1 MEAPVSASFIG
12 SRRRW
17 RFAAVELFLIGLLA
31 SSAWQTA
38 AAAPRNFLMALWG
51 SNSDLPVGVREE
63 EYTDLDWFWIAQPQ
77 PPQPTRKAIL
87 RLDGYYLDPA
97 NLTQLLTNANY
108 DWSKIAAV
116 WIDEPY
122 LTAIGAV
129 EHPCIPGSTSYAKM
143 TATQAQVAA
152 AAQTVRNL
160 SSTTRVWVNFSENE
174 VKWMRDKGC
183 NLNRSY
189 IDVVS
194 VDKYQGD
201 FFDTVEPY
209 YYYLKTHAPTNYQQR
224 GLVPLVARKI
234 NSNPLSAATVAGR
247 LPAYFEYAAYE
258 NQSCNLPLG
267 PTGAT
272 GLFDGCPVWA
282 VTGWPGVGYTVH
294 DYVGFF
300 DPSSEPIQDAWR
312 AQRQLIRSDQM
323 PGISSAINV
332 ALE

>member
-1 MEAPVSASFIG
+1 MSRSFIG
-12 SRRRW
+12 SGQRW
-17 RFAAVELFLIGLLA
+17 RFAAFQLLLIGLFA

-38 AAAPRNFLMALWG
+38 ASAPRNFLMALWG
-51 SNSDLPVGVREE
+51 SADQLEHVEVQ
-63 EYTDLDWFWIAQPQ
+63 YTDLDWFWISQPQ
-77 PPQPTRKAIL
+77 PLRKSIL
-87 RLDGYYLDPA
+87 RLDGYYQDSA
-97 NLTQLLTNANY
+97 ALTQLLTNANY
-108 DWSKIAAV
+108 DWTKIAAV

-129 EHPCIPGSTSYAKM
+129 ENPCTALSPHASTRIN
-143 TATQAQVAA
+143 TQRQVES

-194 VDKYQGD
+194 VDKYQGA
-201 FFDTVEPY
+201 FFDTVAPY

-224 GLVPLVARKI
+224 GLVPLVASKI
-234 NSNPLSAATVAGR
+234 NSQPLSAATVAGR

-258 NQSCNLPLG
+258 NQTCNLPLG

-272 GLFDGCPVWA
+272 GLFDGCPVWGI
-282 VTGWPGVGYTVH
+282 VGWPGVDYTVD
-294 DYVGFF
+294 DYVGIF
-300 DPSSEPIQDAWR
+300 DPTSEPIRDAWH
-312 AQRQLIRSDQM
+312 AQRQVIRADQV
-323 PGISSAINV
+323 GSVFSAV
-332 ALE
+332 DAVLE